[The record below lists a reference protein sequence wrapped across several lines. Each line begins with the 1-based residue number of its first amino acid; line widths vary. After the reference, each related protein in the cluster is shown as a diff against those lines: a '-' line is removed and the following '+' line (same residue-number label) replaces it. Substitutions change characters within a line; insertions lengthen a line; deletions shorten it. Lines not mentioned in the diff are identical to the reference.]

1 MLVGIYL
8 YYIKVFSLT
17 SRISLIFTN
26 TIIGYMANIFSFWRD
41 MGTFITPLASFSSF
55 FFLQFYFTSLFSL
68 SRNSSIIINYL
79 IYTQKYIYFCYLI
92 IKNSCI
98 WTSAKFYYPIISK
111 RVYYLTRYHKQ
122 KYVKRKLIDEIK

>member
-55 FFLQFYFTSLFSL
+55 FFLRFYFTSLFSL

-92 IKNSCI
+92 IK
-98 WTSAKFYYPIISK
+98 TL
-111 RVYYLTRYHKQ
+111 VYELVQNFITQ
-122 KYVKRKLIDEIK
+122 LSRKEFIT

>member
-92 IKNSCI
+92 IKTLVYELVQNLLPNYLEKSLLLN
-98 WTSAKFYYPIISK
+98 KIS
-111 RVYYLTRYHKQ
+111 
-122 KYVKRKLIDEIK
+122 